1 MPRKA
6 RITITGAIHHI
17 MSRGIEG
24 KPIFLDDEDRRIVL
38 DNLENLLGKT
48 GYLLYNPYNP

>member
-24 KPIFLDDEDRRIVL
+24 KPIFLDDEDRRIFL
-38 DNLENLLGKT
+38 ANLENLLGKT
-48 GYLLYNPYNP
+48 GYLL